1 MFFQYEFNK
10 YAMNLQNETGVM
22 ILIISSPKNQ
32 LHFWVF
38 DFKAIEFKTINQSWD
53 LPKFMI

>member
-1 MFFQYEFNK
+1 
-10 YAMNLQNETGVM
+10 MNLQNETGVM